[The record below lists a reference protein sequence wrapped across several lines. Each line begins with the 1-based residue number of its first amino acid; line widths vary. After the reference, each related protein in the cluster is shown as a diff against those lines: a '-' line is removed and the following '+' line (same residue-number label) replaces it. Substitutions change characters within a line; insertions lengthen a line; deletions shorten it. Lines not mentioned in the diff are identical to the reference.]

1 MSVLWG
7 NRKKR
12 DFDKEVSQVKQLM
25 HEVRRGNQKSSARL
39 QYLVENDWRYKA
51 AFEDLMRTEFKIDNA

>member
-12 DFDKEVSQVKQLM
+12 DFDEELSQIKQLM
-25 HEVRRGNQKSSARL
+25 HEVRRGNQKSAARL

-51 AFEDLMRTEFKIDNA
+51 AFEDLMRAEFKTDKA

>member
-7 NRKKR
+7 NRKRR
-12 DFDKEVSQVKQLM
+12 DFKKEVSQLKQLM
-25 HEVRRGNQKSSARL
+25 HEVSRGNEKSSARL

-51 AFEDLMRTEFKIDNA
+51 AFEDLMRTEFKTDKA